1 MANQHSVAA
10 SAVTV
15 VTTAETVLAT
25 IGPFNENQAAGF
37 AQGVAFDGNVNMT
50 VGTGGTLATLR
61 IRNGGLTGA
70 LVGVA
75 QAQTVAAGNQVNIPI
90 SELDPTLV
98 QVGVSYVVTVQLTA
112 ASANSTANR
121 VIFSCQ
127 DATAYE

>member
-25 IGPFNENQAAGF
+25 LGPFTENQAAGF
-37 AQGVAFDGNVNMT
+37 GQGVAFDGNVNLT
-50 VGTGGTLATLR
+50 VGTGATLATLR
-61 IRNGGLTGA
+61 IRNGGLAGA

-75 QAQTVAAGNQVNIPI
+75 QAQTVVATNQANIPI

-98 QVGVSYVVTVQLTA
+98 QANVSYVVTIALTA
-112 ASANSTANR
+112 ASANSTVNR

-127 DATAYE
+127 DATSFE